1 MNKNISMLVVC
12 GALAMSAHA
21 ADQDVAVSSA
31 KLKITNAKTDVLG
44 RHNSKVRNTP
54 KAYVSTEKAKSLMK
68 TDVFPNEET
77 METRKGA
84 FEYRVLSDGSGQRK
98 YYLNDQEKTENQ
110 YLSLIKQIEDRD
122 QPRRSYIDSKR
133 NYVNALN
140 NFKVKN
146 YNLNVSR
153 ETDVCSGKETC
164 VVHESSDEDIY
175 YVNFS
180 TIMKNSGLYKY
191 GIQKNKKGKNIGI
204 SFTETMPFLTSEI
217 VPENNFRIEGLCRAT
232 SQNNMEHGSKVS
244 RTLNRI
250 APEATIYGLHKVC
263 QYEMGGTFLSDGEA
277 VVPFDGYEKEPK
289 IYIGNHSYGSSSNH
303 LNTNVGN
310 YPLES
315 KSIDDF
321 IYYTRTI
328 EFGSAGNNGLN
339 EGLQISEIAQGV
351 NVISVGAIHKTAQN
365 KLTYHKTSSWRNPSF
380 PKRSGVNYSGLSYVK
395 PEIAYYADLLFP
407 NDAYKVGPARHLPSY
422 FSYTSSATPHLA
434 ASIAILLD
442 RFPFYKW
449 HPEVVKALL
458 LTSSVK
464 PIENAAAHDP
474 DNVDYGIAMGVPDG
488 KVMFENN
495 RSRFWNGNN
504 GDFFDQNGEI
514 EIVEKN
520 IKKGKRYRVAIAWLT
535 RGSYVYEYGRLQQDL
550 DLYLYKGDASN
561 FVAHSGTL
569 ANPFEMI
576 DYTADDDSNL
586 RIVIRRDRNSGGRV
600 LIGYNFVELPSEYQ
614 N

>member
-1 MNKNISMLVVC
+1 MKTKYSTLFLSC
-12 GALAMSAHA
+12 AFALSAQA
-21 ADQDVAVSSA
+21 ADESVAVSSSRLNVS
-31 KLKITNAKTDVLG
+31 KAKTDVLG
-44 RHNSKVRNTP
+44 RHNSKVLNTP
-54 KAYVSTEKAKSLMK
+54 KAYVRTEKAKSLMK
-68 TDVFPNEET
+68 TDVYPDGEY
-77 METRKGA
+77 METRSGS
-84 FEYRVLSDGSGQRK
+84 FEYQVLSNGSGQRK
-98 YYLNDQEKTENQ
+98 YSLNGKEKTESQ
-110 YLSLIKQIEDRD
+110 YLNLIQQIEDRD
-122 QPRRSYIDSKR
+122 ASRISYINSKR
-133 NYVNALN
+133 SYVNALN
-140 NFKVKN
+140 GYKTKN
-146 YNLNVSR
+146 YNLSVSQ
-153 ETDVCSGKETC
+153 ETDECSGKETC

-204 SFTETMPFLTSEI
+204 SFTEMSPFLTTEI
-217 VPENNFRIEGLCRAT
+217 VPENKFRIEGLCSPT
-232 SQNNMEHGSKVS
+232 SQMNMQHGSKVS

-250 APEATIYGLHKVC
+250 APEATIYGLHDGCRYKI
-263 QYEMGGTFLSDGEA
+263 GGTFLSDDE
-277 VVPFDGYEKEPK
+277 VLVPFDGYEKNPK
-289 IYIGNHSYGSSSNH
+289 IYIGSHSYGGESYL
-303 LNTNVGN
+303 LNSQAKD

-328 EFGSAGNNGLN
+328 EFGSAGNNGL
-339 EGLQISEIAQGV
+339 EDGRQISEVAQGV

-395 PEIAYYADLLFP
+395 PEVAYYADLLFP

-464 PIENAAAHDP
+464 PIENAAAHDR
-474 DNVDYGIAMGVPDG
+474 DNVNDGVAMGVPDG

-504 GDFFDQNGEI
+504 GDFFNQDGEI

-520 IKKGKRYRVAIAWLT
+520 IKKGKRYRVAIAWLS
-535 RGSYVYEYGRLQQDL
+535 RGSYVYEYGRIQQDI
-550 DLYLYKGDASN
+550 DLYLYRGNHSN
-561 FVAHSGTL
+561 YVAYSGSM
-569 ANPFEMI
+569 ANPFEII
-576 DYTADDDSNL
+576 DYTATDNSDL

-600 LIGYNFVELPSEYQ
+600 LLGYNFVELPSEYQ